1 MNSKYKINKA
11 KLEKYIPLVE
21 FMGRVL
27 GNNSEVVLHDINNP
41 DNSIV
46 SIANGHIS
54 GRTMGGP
61 VTDLVLKILKD
72 GSYKDKSYICNYK
85 GSSRDNKTLKSSSYF
100 IKDDNEKL
108 IGMICINTDITDII
122 KVKDM
127 LDAFSSIG
135 EEDIKEDKEQL
146 DEVSVFENLDKNV
159 EDVISSI
166 ITSVMGEYLIPPER
180 MSLEEKMQVVKK
192 LNEKGV
198 FLLKGGV
205 SEVAKN
211 LKASDTTIYRYIN
224 KLK

>member
-1 MNSKYKINKA
+1 MNSRDKLKKYV
-11 KLEKYIPLVE
+11 PLVE

-27 GNNSEVVLHDINNP
+27 GSNSEVVLHDINNP

-46 SIANGHIS
+46 AIANGHIS
-54 GRTMGGP
+54 GRTIGGP

-72 GSYKDKSYICNYK
+72 ESYKDKNYICNYK
-85 GSSRDNKTLKSSSYF
+85 GSSRDNKALKSSSYF

-122 KVKDM
+122 KVKDI
-127 LDAFSSIG
+127 LDAFASIG
-135 EEDIKEDKEQL
+135 EEDTKESIEQL
-146 DEVSVFENLDKNV
+146 EEISVFENLDKNA

-166 ITSVMGEYLIPPER
+166 INSVMGEYSMPPER

>member
-1 MNSKYKINKA
+1 MSSRD
-11 KLEKYIPLVE
+11 KLKKYIPLVE
-21 FMGRVL
+21 FMGKVL
-27 GNNSEVVLHDINNP
+27 GKNSEVVLHDINNL

-46 SIANGHIS
+46 AIANGHIS
-54 GRTMGGP
+54 GRTVGGP

-72 GSYKDKSYICNYK
+72 GSYKEKNYICNYK
-85 GSSRDNKTLKSSSYF
+85 GVSRDNKTLKSSSYF
-100 IKDDNEKL
+100 IKDDNGKL
-108 IGMICINTDITDII
+108 IGMICINTDITNII

-127 LDAFSSIG
+127 LDAFAFIE
-135 EEDIKEDKEQL
+135 EEDTEKESEESG
-146 DEVSVFENLDKNV
+146 EVSVFENLDKNV

-166 ITSVMGEYLIPPER
+166 INSVMEEYSIPPER

-205 SEVAKN
+205 SEVAKS
-211 LKASDTTIYRYIN
+211 LRASDTTIYRYIN

>member
-1 MNSKYKINKA
+1 MKNKD
-11 KLEKYIPLVE
+11 KLKKYIPLVE
-21 FMGRVL
+21 FMGKVL

-41 DNSIV
+41 DKSIV
-46 SIANGHIS
+46 AIANGHIS
-54 GRTMGGP
+54 GRTVGGP

-72 GSYKDKSYICNYK
+72 ESYKDKNYICNYK
-85 GSSRDNKTLKSSSYF
+85 GSSKDNKTLKSSSYF

-108 IGMICINTDITDII
+108 IGMICVNTDITDII
-122 KVKDM
+122 KVKDI
-127 LDAFSSIG
+127 LDALASVG
-135 EEDIKEDKEQL
+135 EENVQEGTEQL
-146 DEVSVFENLDKNV
+146 EGASVFENLDKNV

-166 ITSVMGEYLIPPER
+166 ITSVMLEYSIPPER

-205 SEVAKN
+205 SEVAKS